1 MLFASRQMQY
11 NERYGSAFLVL
22 EKALWPNL
30 LRTLNSQYERNLLL
44 QDLSITYNQTKS
56 IGIIQ

>member
-22 EKALWPNL
+22 ENAFWPNF
-30 LRTLNSQYERNLLL
+30 LRTPKSQYERNLLL
-44 QDLSITYNQTKS
+44 HDLSIRQ
-56 IGIIQ
+56 

>member
-22 EKALWPNL
+22 ENAFWPNF
-30 LRTLNSQYERNLLL
+30 LRISYFQNSKTNSKAV
-44 QDLSITYNQTKS
+44 DVTFFK
-56 IGIIQ
+56 